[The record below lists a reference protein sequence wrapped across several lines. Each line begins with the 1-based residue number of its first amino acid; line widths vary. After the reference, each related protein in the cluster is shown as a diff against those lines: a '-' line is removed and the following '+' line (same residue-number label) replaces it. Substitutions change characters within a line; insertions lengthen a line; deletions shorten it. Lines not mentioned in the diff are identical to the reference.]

1 MNNST
6 AFKQAHAMTKQV
18 IKAGDNY
25 QVTFGQCLKLV
36 KAQQAAKNITNV
48 SFFVMAFI
56 VLALVKINNVLDIDN
71 TVAGDAV
78 FVGIM
83 SGIALLTSLHL
94 VNVFALLFTGNFLI

>member
-18 IKAGDNY
+18 IKAGDCY
-25 QVTFGQCLKLV
+25 RTTFGQCLKAI

-71 TVAGDAV
+71 TMTVDAV
-78 FVGIM
+78 FIGIM